1 MWVLAEFFEFEFIYL
16 NLYDPVKFMEYFN
29 HNFLKQAKIKVFTLI
44 SLTVIFR
51 QKKYIIIY
59 QKEENYV

>member
-29 HNFLKQAKIKVFTLI
+29 HNFSKQAKIKVFTLI
-44 SLTVIFR
+44 SLTVILGR
-51 QKKYIIIY
+51 KNI
-59 QKEENYV
+59 